1 MNLVLASGEHVL
13 RSDVADG
20 TVQADVVV
28 MFDVALHH
36 SKRIVQRK
44 RCSWPDTL
52 ALERLVPALDFPVG
66 VSCQLRHNVTL
77 KGNDSMSFI
86 LIIPGTDANLNC

>member
-1 MNLVLASGEHVL
+1 MALLK
-13 RSDVADG
+13 
-20 TVQADVVV
+20 ADVVV

-52 ALERLVPALDFPVG
+52 ALERLVPALDFPATFSSG
-66 VSCQLRHNVTL
+66 V
-77 KGNDSMSFI
+77 
-86 LIIPGTDANLNC
+86 